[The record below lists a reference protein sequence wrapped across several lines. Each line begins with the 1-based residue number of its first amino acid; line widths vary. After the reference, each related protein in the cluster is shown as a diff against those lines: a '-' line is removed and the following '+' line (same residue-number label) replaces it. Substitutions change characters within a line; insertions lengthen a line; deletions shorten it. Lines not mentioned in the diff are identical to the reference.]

1 MSQQALC
8 FVVVVK
14 LKKNYKMDV
23 SVVWFEMRLHPEML
37 ILKRTLSYPIL
48 SVASKRRIILLL
60 TCLVCVSYQLYNASA
75 KEMIKNSRTINILI
89 SKTVP
94 QSIHS

>member
-23 SVVWFEMRLHPEML
+23 SVVWFEN
-37 ILKRTLSYPIL
+37 LSYPIRGLKKVHFVTDL
-48 SVASKRRIILLL
+48 SSMFFLPAVQGQYKRNGKKL
-60 TCLVCVSYQLYNASA
+60 QGN
-75 KEMIKNSRTINILI
+75 
-89 SKTVP
+89 
-94 QSIHS
+94 

>member
-1 MSQQALC
+1 MRQQALC

-37 ILKRTLSYPIL
+37 YFKKNLILSYPIRGLKKAHFVTDL
-48 SVASKRRIILLL
+48 SSMFFLPAVQGQYKRNGKKL
-60 TCLVCVSYQLYNASA
+60 QGN
-75 KEMIKNSRTINILI
+75 
-89 SKTVP
+89 
-94 QSIHS
+94 

>member
-1 MSQQALC
+1 MSQQAPC

-37 ILKRTLSYPIL
+37 YFKKNLILSYPFRGLKKAHHFVTDL
-48 SVASKRRIILLL
+48 SSMCFLPAVQGQCKRNGKKL
-60 TCLVCVSYQLYNASA
+60 QGN
-75 KEMIKNSRTINILI
+75 
-89 SKTVP
+89 
-94 QSIHS
+94 